1 MKRNATSKTAP
12 DYSEESILIDK
23 GYSLI
28 AGLDEVGRGTLAGPV
43 VAGVV
48 ILPVNPEYPWV
59 KDIRDSKMLTPK
71 RRERILKDMEK
82 DCLAIQTG
90 SASAAEID
98 QDGIVK
104 ATSVAMERA
113 LKSLPLEPQYLLLDA
128 LPLPGINIPQKAIV
142 KGDVHCL
149 SIAAASIAAKV
160 FRDKI
165 MVEKD
170 KTYPGYGFA
179 SNKGYGTKE
188 HLDQLSKEGPCD
200 IHRYSFA
207 PIKLDRN

>member
-90 SASAAEID
+90 SASAAEIA

-104 ATSVAMERA
+104 ATSLAMERA

-128 LPLPGINIPQKAIV
+128 FPLPEINIPQKAIV

-149 SIAAASIAAKV
+149 SIAAASLAAKV

>member
-43 VAGVV
+43 VAGGV

-59 KDIRDSKMLTPK
+59 NDIRDSKMLTPK

-104 ATSVAMERA
+104 ATSLAMERA

-128 LPLPGINIPQKAIV
+128 FPLPEINIPQKAIV

>member
-12 DYSEESILIDK
+12 EYSEESILIDK

-104 ATSVAMERA
+104 ATSLAMERA

-128 LPLPGINIPQKAIV
+128 FPLPEINIPQKAIV

>member
-104 ATSVAMERA
+104 ATSLAMERA

-128 LPLPGINIPQKAIV
+128 FPLPEINIPQKAIV

-207 PIKLDRN
+207 PIKLNRN

>member
-1 MKRNATSKTAP
+1 MKRNTTSKTAP
-12 DYSEESILIDK
+12 DYNEESILIDK

-90 SASAAEID
+90 SASATEID
-98 QDGIVK
+98 QEGIVK
-104 ATSVAMERA
+104 ATSLAMKRA

-128 LPLPGINIPQKAIV
+128 FPLPEVHIPQKAIV

-188 HLDQLSKEGPCD
+188 HLDQLSKVGPCD

-207 PIKLDRN
+207 PIKLDRS

>member
-104 ATSVAMERA
+104 ATSLAMERA

-128 LPLPGINIPQKAIV
+128 FPLPGINIPQKAIV

-207 PIKLDRN
+207 PIKLERN

>member
-1 MKRNATSKTAP
+1 MKRNTTSKTAP
-12 DYSEESILIDK
+12 DYNEESSLIDK

-98 QDGIVK
+98 QEGIVK
-104 ATSVAMERA
+104 ATSLAMKRA

-128 LPLPGINIPQKAIV
+128 FPIPEVHIPQKAIV

-188 HLDQLSKEGPCD
+188 HLDRLSKVGPCD

-207 PIKLDRN
+207 PIKLDRS

>member
-1 MKRNATSKTAP
+1 MKRNASSKTAP

-104 ATSVAMERA
+104 ATSLAMERA
-113 LKSLPLEPQYLLLDA
+113 LKSLHLEPQYLLLDA
-128 LPLPGINIPQKAIV
+128 FPLPEINIPQKAIV

>member
-98 QDGIVK
+98 QEGIVK
-104 ATSVAMERA
+104 ATNLAMERA
-113 LKSLPLEPQYLLLDA
+113 LKSLPLKPQYLLLDA
-128 LPLPGINIPQKAIV
+128 FPLPEINIPQKAIV
-142 KGDVHCL
+142 KGDVYCL

-170 KTYPGYGFA
+170 KTYPGYGCA

-188 HLDQLSKEGPCD
+188 HLDQLSKAGPCD

>member
-43 VAGVV
+43 VAGVE

-104 ATSVAMERA
+104 ATSLAMERA

-128 LPLPGINIPQKAIV
+128 FPLPEINIPQKAIV

>member
-104 ATSVAMERA
+104 ATSLAMERA

-128 LPLPGINIPQKAIV
+128 FPLPEINIPQKAIV

>member
-90 SASAAEID
+90 SACAAEID

-104 ATSVAMERA
+104 ATF
-113 LKSLPLEPQYLLLDA
+113 
-128 LPLPGINIPQKAIV
+128 PLPEINIPQKAIV

>member
-28 AGLDEVGRGTLAGPV
+28 AGLAEVGRGTLAGPV

-104 ATSVAMERA
+104 ATSLAMERA

-128 LPLPGINIPQKAIV
+128 FPLPEINIPQKAIV

-200 IHRYSFA
+200 IHGYSFA

>member
-90 SASAAEID
+90 SASAAEI
-98 QDGIVK
+98 GRLIYARK
-104 ATSVAMERA
+104 WWILHS
-113 LKSLPLEPQYLLLDA
+113 K
-128 LPLPGINIPQKAIV
+128 
-142 KGDVHCL
+142 
-149 SIAAASIAAKV
+149 
-160 FRDKI
+160 
-165 MVEKD
+165 
-170 KTYPGYGFA
+170 KT
-179 SNKGYGTKE
+179 
-188 HLDQLSKEGPCD
+188 C
-200 IHRYSFA
+200 
-207 PIKLDRN
+207 

>member
-90 SASAAEID
+90 SASVAEID

-104 ATSVAMERA
+104 ATSLAMKRA

-128 LPLPGINIPQKAIV
+128 FPLPEINIPQKAIV

>member
-1 MKRNATSKTAP
+1 MERNATSKTAP

-104 ATSVAMERA
+104 ATSLAMERA

-128 LPLPGINIPQKAIV
+128 FPLPEINIPQKAIV